1 MLISN
6 DSLIKFTFYQKK
18 KKKER
23 GMRTNSIWPA
33 WKQVKN
39 YPEICQLSRKTLAN
53 KSNIGGARQLCV
65 HQLIDS
71 NFHSCD
77 HQNQRV
83 EHQCC
88 ILLLSKLMIRH
99 CNA

>member
-1 MLISN
+1 
-6 DSLIKFTFYQKK
+6 
-18 KKKER
+18 
-23 GMRTNSIWPA
+23 MRTNSIWPA

-77 HQNQRV
+77 HRNQRV